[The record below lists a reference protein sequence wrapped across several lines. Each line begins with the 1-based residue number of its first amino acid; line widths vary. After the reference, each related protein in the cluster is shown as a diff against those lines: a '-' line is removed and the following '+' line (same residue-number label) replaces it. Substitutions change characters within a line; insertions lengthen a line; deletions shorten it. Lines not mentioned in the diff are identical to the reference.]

1 MNIRSLS
8 RGGAPAACLL
18 SRSSGSS
25 VDQIASVMSR
35 RNALI
40 SPRKVSLMENDY
52 QHFMNSSTR
61 PSLGAPVSHP
71 GADAQPREHA
81 RSRRRDR
88 SDGAGRGRILA
99 RYGDAPQASAPSA
112 ERTQVPLDEAETI
125 ARKLC
130 KRFEKS
136 TLSRPKPLFKLL
148 RRRSPRVWIKRPHLG
163 AIILL
168 MIC

>member
-35 RNALI
+35 RNAMI

-61 PSLGAPVSHP
+61 PSVLIPKF
-71 GADAQPREHA
+71 
-81 RSRRRDR
+81 
-88 SDGAGRGRILA
+88 
-99 RYGDAPQASAPSA
+99 
-112 ERTQVPLDEAETI
+112 VPL
-125 ARKLC
+125 
-130 KRFEKS
+130 
-136 TLSRPKPLFKLL
+136 
-148 RRRSPRVWIKRPHLG
+148 
-163 AIILL
+163 
-168 MIC
+168 

>member
-35 RNALI
+35 RNAMI

-61 PSLGAPVSHP
+61 PRAKLGM
-71 GADAQPREHA
+71 RCRL
-81 RSRRRDR
+81 RSC
-88 SDGAGRGRILA
+88 G
-99 RYGDAPQASAPSA
+99 
-112 ERTQVPLDEAETI
+112 TLD
-125 ARKLC
+125 ARKPDATIPD
-130 KRFEKS
+130 RAVRSVRKS
-136 TLSRPKPLFKLL
+136 AGQTMAMRARQNRRKNPLVISSLESSCGNV
-148 RRRSPRVWIKRPHLG
+148 RAPHQS
-163 AIILL
+163 
-168 MIC
+168 

>member
-35 RNALI
+35 RNAMI

-61 PSLGAPVSHP
+61 PSVLYAKFV
-71 GADAQPREHA
+71 
-81 RSRRRDR
+81 
-88 SDGAGRGRILA
+88 
-99 RYGDAPQASAPSA
+99 
-112 ERTQVPLDEAETI
+112 
-125 ARKLC
+125 
-130 KRFEKS
+130 
-136 TLSRPKPLFKLL
+136 LL
-148 RRRSPRVWIKRPHLG
+148 RGVVSIRG
-163 AIILL
+163 AW
-168 MIC
+168 